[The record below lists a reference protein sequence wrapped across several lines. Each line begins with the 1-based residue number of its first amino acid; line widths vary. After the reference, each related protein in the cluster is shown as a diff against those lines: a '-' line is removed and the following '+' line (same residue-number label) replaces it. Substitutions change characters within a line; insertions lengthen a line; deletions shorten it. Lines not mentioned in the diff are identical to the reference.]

1 MYGTLK
7 RGGRFHD
14 ELRGAPFLGEAT
26 TGPGYAL
33 VRLGDYL
40 ALIEQPHDQPYDQPY
55 DQADQQADEADDQAA
70 SGPAGEGV
78 TGELFEVPE
87 AILPAL
93 DEFEG
98 DAYIRRQLAVRLI
111 GPGAEGLALAYFR
124 KPR

>member
-1 MYGTLK
+1 MASVRLFVYGTLK

-40 ALIEQPHDQPYDQPY
+40 ALIEQP
-55 DQADQQADEADDQAA
+55 A